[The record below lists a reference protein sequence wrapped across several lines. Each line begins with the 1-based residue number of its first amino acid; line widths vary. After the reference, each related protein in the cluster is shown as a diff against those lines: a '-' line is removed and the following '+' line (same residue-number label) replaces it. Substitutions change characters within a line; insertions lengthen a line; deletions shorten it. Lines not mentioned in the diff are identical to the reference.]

1 MGYPIPIANSL
12 ESKSEMLTRE
22 IVNSKGGDKRQS
34 RPVHA
39 RSSMRAV
46 WESGL
51 SEGPDCLVAYL
62 SELRFINPRSDTSE
76 F

>member
-1 MGYPIPIANSL
+1 MLPVSSQQCQDRSLFCGGSPAQAFGCGYAA
-12 ESKSEMLTRE
+12 M
-22 IVNSKGGDKRQS
+22 

-51 SEGPDCLVAYL
+51 SEGPDCLIAYL